1 MRRRD
6 GGVVNTV
13 SLLCPMLTKLGHR
26 VTLIS
31 CDDDD
36 LTDPIW
42 VRQRPKPGEAIRHE
56 PGKVTSIRVPMRD
69 RVAELRGRST
79 DQSERDEPFQLITPE
94 GLKVCEAVLKDADVV
109 HLHGVWASSNIQIAK
124 IARRL
129 NIPYVV
135 SPHGM
140 LDDWSLSKGS
150 LKKKI
155 HLSLFSRSVL
165 NDALRVHFEVEEEAR
180 QGRVHVTSPVVVGPP
195 PPIDPRSFEPL
206 PSKDL
211 SLSAFP
217 QLHTDSFKVLF
228 LGRLSQKKA
237 PDALIRAAKI
247 WKDQK
252 LPIQTF
258 IAGKGHP
265 PEFEVELKAL
275 AQSLD
280 VEDTVHFLGLVTGD
294 LKWSLFQAVD
304 VTALPTSQENFG
316 IALVESMICG
326 TPIVTTR
333 QVDTW
338 REFEHAGATII
349 PGGPEVANQTAAAIV
364 GLANTPVQAKELG
377 KRSQTWA
384 LQTYSPDQLA
394 RWYANILDPKS
405 SVNKDH

>member
-13 SLLCPMLTKLGHR
+13 SLLCPMLTHLGHR
-26 VTLIS
+26 VTLLN
-31 CDDDD
+31 CGDDD

-42 VRQRPKPGEAIRHE
+42 LRQRPKPGEPIRHE
-56 PGKVTSIRVPMRD
+56 RGKVACVRVPMQD
-69 RVAELRGRST
+69 RIAELRGKSL
-79 DQSERDEPFQLITPE
+79 DQSERDEPFQLITQE
-94 GLKVCEAVLKDADVV
+94 GLDVCEAVLKDADVL
-109 HLHGVWASSNIQIAK
+109 HLHGVWATSNIQLAK
-124 IARRL
+124 LAQRL

-150 LKKKI
+150 FKKKL
-155 HLSLFSRSVL
+155 HLALFSRSVL
-165 NDALRVHFEVEEEAR
+165 NNALRVHFEVEEEAR
-180 QGRVHVTSPVVVGPP
+180 QGRVHVTAPVVVGPP

-211 SLSAFP
+211 AQNAIPELRTNA
-217 QLHTDSFKVLF
+217 FKVLF

-247 WKDQK
+247 WKDQN

-265 PEFEVELKAL
+265 PEFESELKAL
-275 AQSLD
+275 AKSLN

-294 LKWSLFQAVD
+294 LKWSLFQAVNA
-304 VTALPTSQENFG
+304 TALPTSQENFG

-338 REFEHAGATII
+338 REFEHAGAII
-349 PGGPEVANQTAAAIV
+349 LPGGATVAEQTAQAIAQ
-364 GLANTPVQAKELG
+364 LAQTPKKAIELG
-377 KRSQTWA
+377 KQSQAWA
-384 LQTYSPDQLA
+384 TQTYTPDKLA
-394 RWYANILDPKS
+394 NWYVSILNPTTRMG
-405 SVNKDH
+405 